1 MTPAPTKHPAA
12 SHTPGLTPGH
22 EAIKALLA
30 SPKMKPNESS
40 PHCPPAPPDDD
51 PLFDLD
57 MSAVDAEVDEMDFI
71 LQEHEPSAVS
81 QSHNENVNYL
91 DPVAHPAAATGH
103 VAQNLNKSACAEPQN
118 ALKFNLLTYDQ
129 FGGYMISIGPSQ
141 VHLLQR
147 IVTETGLCQIDAP
160 TICRFILYDSK
171 SRRTN
176 NLSKKSF
183 QSAMKRVFDYAFKTL
198 PSPVSQSTQAELSA
212 FTDKLF
218 ASLDRPRPSKGGKI
232 NAVELAC
239 GFTVLCQGRK
249 SDKLEHVFELLD
261 EDKDSLVS
269 RQDIKRF
276 IQSFLVVLMSVST
289 SFTHLYGGPCSND
302 ITEISRAID
311 AGSEWATSQV
321 FDALQQA
328 KPPEQNGGN
337 ATNDICFDDFADW
350 YTKGGYQSMPW
361 LELLDLR
368 KWVLGK
374 S

>member
-1 MTPAPTKHPAA
+1 
-12 SHTPGLTPGH
+12 
-22 EAIKALLA
+22 
-30 SPKMKPNESS
+30 
-40 PHCPPAPPDDD
+40 
-51 PLFDLD
+51 
-57 MSAVDAEVDEMDFI
+57 
-71 LQEHEPSAVS
+71 
-81 QSHNENVNYL
+81 
-91 DPVAHPAAATGH
+91 
-103 VAQNLNKSACAEPQN
+103 
-118 ALKFNLLTYDQ
+118 
-129 FGGYMISIGPSQ
+129 MISIGPSQ

-147 IVTETGLCQIDAP
+147 IVIETGLCQIDAP
-160 TICRFILYDSK
+160 TICKYILYDSK

-183 QSAMKRVFDYAFKTL
+183 QSAMKRVFDYTFKTL
-198 PSPVSQSTQAELSA
+198 PSPLSHSTQAELSA

-218 ASLDRPRPSKGGKI
+218 ASFDRPRPSKCGKI

-289 SFTHLYGGPCSND
+289 SFTHLYGGSCSND
-302 ITEISRAID
+302 IAEISRAID

-321 FDALQQA
+321 FDALLQTR
-328 KPPEQNGGN
+328 PPEQNGGN